1 MKVTSINSKKLGLV
15 GMVVVIGLALALLYI
30 IYYVF
35 NTETQ
40 RADNSPVESAQPVEP
55 APGPVSPEAGA
66 PSAPVTDGGSAPP
79 DAAP

>member
-1 MKVTSINSKKLGLV
+1 MKVTSINSKKFGLV
-15 GMVVVIGLALALLYI
+15 GTVIAIGLALTLLYV

-40 RADNSPVESAQPVEP
+40 RADNSPMESAQPVEP
-55 APGPVSPEAGA
+55 TPGPVSPEAGA
-66 PSAPVTDGGSAPP
+66 PSSPAADGGSAPP